1 MAKLDILCFTL
12 FNLKKKIMKIEHKKI
27 FRGRQKI
34 LKNISWSV
42 NICLKYFMVPT
53 KTLRSPPPSYILN
66 VRSLF
71 HVSQDSCFSDSRFFS
86 VQIFQGPGFSE
97 SRFLRVRVQVL
108 EEAVKSN
115 PFDLIRELW
124 LNYKT
129 FHLFITKELIDYYNL
144 VIVRK

>member
-1 MAKLDILCFTL
+1 MVRQYLP
-12 FNLKKKIMKIEHKKI
+12 KI
-27 FRGRQKI
+27 FLGPHE
-34 LKNISWSV
+34 NPP
-42 NICLKYFMVPT
+42 VP
-53 KTLRSPPPSYILN
+53 SPSYILN

-71 HVSQDSCFSDSRFFS
+71 HVFQDSCFSDSRFFS

-97 SRFLRVRVQVL
+97 SRFFRVRVQVL

>member
-1 MAKLDILCFTL
+1 MYGPYSMF
-12 FNLKKKIMKIEHKKI
+12 
-27 FRGRQKI
+27 
-34 LKNISWSV
+34 
-42 NICLKYFMVPT
+42 
-53 KTLRSPPPSYILN
+53 LRIHAFQIPGFL
-66 VRSLF
+66 V
-71 HVSQDSCFSDSRFFS
+71 SRFF
-86 VQIFQGPGFSE
+86 
-97 SRFLRVRVQVL
+97 RVRVQVL